1 MGKRIGYLDAAK
13 GIAMLIII
21 WGHVSDHA
29 DMISV
34 WGSSFK
40 LSIFFIISG
49 FLVCRSRK
57 AVPEKKAVFK
67 KLFKSLMVPYLI
79 FSLIWIIIHV
89 SKNLI
94 LYGTLAVEDN
104 IDNIYA
110 VLTLRGISTLWFLS
124 SMFIGRLI
132 FEFSGSYRLKVWK
145 QCAVCIVL
153 TAILIILSIAFGMF
167 KKTMSIWI
175 TYPFLTFVKGITA
188 YVFFLSGWIIG
199 KSEQKIGSGKLT
211 KFLCIFGFI
220 LNIILSMFNRRV
232 DMNYFSFGVHPLL
245 FFVCGLLGSVGLIVL
260 LQALYSVS
268 RIRLTEMIGR
278 NSLFFMLTHPFML
291 KAAKIA
297 SGMFIHETKLTGMY
311 YLRCFIAVVIII
323 IAEMVILYFRNR
335 IISFVKNKKNRSVN
349 SGEKIK

>member
-1 MGKRIGYLDAAK
+1 MEKRIGYLDAAK

-21 WGHVSDHA
+21 WGHVSDYA
-29 DMISV
+29 DVISV

-49 FLVCRSRK
+49 FLVCRNRK
-57 AVPEKKAVFK
+57 AVPEKKAVLK

-79 FSLIWIIIHV
+79 FSLILIIVHI

-94 LYGTLAVEDN
+94 LYGTLVTEDN
-104 IDNIYA
+104 ICNIYA
-110 VLTLRGISTLWFLS
+110 ALTLRGISTLWFLP

-132 FEFSGSYRLKVWK
+132 FELTGSYKLKVWK
-145 QCAVCIVL
+145 QCAVCIAL

-167 KKTMSIWI
+167 RKTMSVWI

-199 KSEQKIGSGKLT
+199 KAEQKTGVDKLT
-211 KFLCIFGFI
+211 KFLCISGFI
-220 LNIILSMFNRRV
+220 LNIILSLFNRRV
-232 DMNYFSFGVHPLL
+232 DMNNFSFGIYPLM

-260 LQALYSVS
+260 LRALYSVS
-268 RIRLTEMIGR
+268 RIRLTELIGR

-291 KAAKIA
+291 KAAKKA
-297 SGMFIHETKLTGMY
+297 SGMLIHETELTGMY
-311 YLRCFIAVVIII
+311 YLRCFVTVVIII
-323 IAEMVILYFRNR
+323 IAEMIILYFWNK
-335 IISFVKNKKNRSVN
+335 IISFVKNKKKRTEH
-349 SGEKIK
+349 SGENIE

>member
-94 LYGTLAVEDN
+94 LYGTLAAEDN

-110 VLTLRGISTLWFLS
+110 VLTLRGISTLWFLP

-291 KAAKIA
+291 KAAQIA

>member
-1 MGKRIGYLDAAK
+1 MGKRIGYLDAGK

-110 VLTLRGISTLWFLS
+110 VLTLRGISTLWFLP

-145 QCAVCIVL
+145 QCAVCIGL